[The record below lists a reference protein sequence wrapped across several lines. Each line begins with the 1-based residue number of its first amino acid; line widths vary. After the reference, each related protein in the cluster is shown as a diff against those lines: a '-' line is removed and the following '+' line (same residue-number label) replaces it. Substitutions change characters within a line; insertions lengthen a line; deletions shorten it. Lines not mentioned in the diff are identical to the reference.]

1 MFSRQCEI
9 ACEIHKI
16 FEEEQATDC
25 TSKSSTGKSVFLLM
39 QEMQEL
45 GSLPDEVVSSMGK
58 DSAILNVL

>member
-1 MFSRQCEI
+1 MFNRQCEI

-16 FEEEQATDC
+16 FEEEEVTKDS
-25 TSKSSTGKSVFLLM
+25 SKSSAGKSVFLLM

-58 DSAILNVL
+58 DNAILNVL